1 MRARWH
7 TFTSKI
13 QRLFRLVV
21 LFCILRFV
29 VGIGVLLFFD
39 RGSVA
44 WGPEL
49 TAVVVAMLAVYVLV
63 ALAVRRWSPPRAGV
77 RD

>member
-1 MRARWH
+1 MRNAWRR
-7 TFTSKI
+7 SSAKV
-13 QRLFRLVV
+13 QRIFRLVV

-39 RGSVA
+39 RGAIA

-49 TAVVVAMLAVYVLV
+49 TFVVVAMVAVYVLV
-63 ALAVRRWSPPRAGV
+63 ALAVRRWSPPRSSSL
-77 RD
+77 

>member
-7 TFTSKI
+7 GFTSRI

-29 VGIGVLLFFD
+29 VGIAVLLFFD
-39 RGSVA
+39 RGAIA
-44 WGPEL
+44 WGAEL
-49 TAVVVAMLAVYVLV
+49 TFVVIAMVAVYVLV
-63 ALAVRRWSPPRAGV
+63 ALAVRRSSPPDPSR
-77 RD
+77 R

>member
-7 TFTSKI
+7 AFTSKI
-13 QRLFRLVV
+13 QRIFRLVV

-29 VGIGVLLFFD
+29 VGIGALLIFD
-39 RGSVA
+39 RGAIA

-49 TAVVVAMLAVYVLV
+49 TFVVVAMVAVYVLV
-63 ALAVRRWSPPRAGV
+63 ALAVRRWSPPRAS
-77 RD
+77 RP

>member
-1 MRARWH
+1 MRNAWRRSSARV
-7 TFTSKI
+7 

-29 VGIGVLLFFD
+29 VGIGALLIFD
-39 RGSVA
+39 RGAIA

-49 TAVVVAMLAVYVLV
+49 TAVIVAMVAVYVLV
-63 ALAVRRWSPPRAGV
+63 ALAVRRWSPPRSSSL
-77 RD
+77 

>member
-7 TFTSKI
+7 AFTAKT

-21 LFCILRFV
+21 LFCVLRFV

-39 RGSVA
+39 RGAVA

-49 TAVVVAMLAVYVLV
+49 TFVVVAMVAVYVLV
-63 ALAVRRWSPPRAGV
+63 ALAVRRWSPPRAPSP
-77 RD
+77 